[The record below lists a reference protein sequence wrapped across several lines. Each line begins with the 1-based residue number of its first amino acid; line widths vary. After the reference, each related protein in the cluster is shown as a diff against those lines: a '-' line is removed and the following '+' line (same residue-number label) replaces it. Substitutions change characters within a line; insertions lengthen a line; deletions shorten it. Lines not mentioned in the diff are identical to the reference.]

1 MIRKKS
7 TWLIGTIIV
16 VIILGG
22 GYYFYSSAT
31 AVAETETEAN
41 DIQTST
47 VRQGD
52 ITVSA
57 TGAGT
62 IIPASEIAL
71 SFPTG
76 GTLTDLNVQ
85 VGDKVA
91 AGAVLA
97 QLDDTTAQ
105 QDLANA
111 ELQLAQMVMQT
122 DGSAT
127 TTGTSFN
134 AIAVEQAG
142 LNLEQAQA
150 DLADLLTW
158 EPDADEIAQA
168 EANLEAAQ
176 ASYNAA
182 RGQEA
187 ATYSNVTVSGI
198 NLEQA
203 ERDLADA
210 QAVYNTAY
218 DVGREWEFGVPRL
231 ADALE
236 NERES
241 AANSLQRAQDNL
253 AIAQANYSGTV
264 SSSNSSSSVSAQSNL
279 LSAELALKAAQSG
292 PTDEEISVAETAVRQ
307 AELTYQQALLN
318 QEAAELDLQ
327 QNQMNVDAAQD
338 ALDAMTLISP
348 MDGVILT
355 VDANVGETV
364 GTTAI
369 ITLADLNQPI
379 IEVYLDETDLDKV
392 GLGYEVDVTFDAL
405 PDETFTGTVIQV
417 DPQLQTVS
425 NVTAVRAL
433 VELDYNKPQPLP
445 IGLNANIDVIGGR
458 ATNAMLV
465 PVEALR
471 ETSPGQYAVFVM
483 NGDEP
488 ELTFVEVGLM
498 DYTFAEIISGVE
510 VGDTVTTG
518 IIETQ

>member
-1 MIRKKS
+1 MLHKKS
-7 TWLIGTIIV
+7 TWIIGAIIAL
-16 VIILGG
+16 IILGG

-31 AVAETETEAN
+31 AVAKTETETNE
-41 DIQTST
+41 IQTST

-52 ITVSA
+52 LTVSA

-71 SFPTG
+71 SFSTG
-76 GTLTDLNVQ
+76 GTLTGLNVQ
-85 VGDKVA
+85 VGEKVL
-91 AGAVLA
+91 AGDVLA
-97 QLDDTTAQ
+97 QLDDTNAQ

-111 ELQLAQMVMQT
+111 ELQLAQMIMQT

-127 TTGTSFN
+127 TTGISFN
-134 AIAVEQAG
+134 EIAVEQAG
-142 LNLEQAQA
+142 LNLAQAQA
-150 DLADLLTW
+150 DLDDLLAW

-168 EANLEAAQ
+168 EANLQAAQ

-187 ATYSNVTVSGI
+187 ATYTNVTVSNI

-203 ERDLADA
+203 ERDLVDA
-210 QAVYNTAY
+210 QAVYDTAF
-218 DVGREWEFGVPRL
+218 DPGREWEFGVPRM

-236 NERES
+236 NERE
-241 AANSLQRAQDNL
+241 AATNSLQRAQDDL
-253 AIAQANYSGTV
+253 AIAQANYSSSV
-264 SSSNSSSSVSAQSNL
+264 SSSNSSNSISAQSNI

-292 PTDEEISVAETAVRQ
+292 PTDEEISTAETAVHL
-307 AELTYQQALLN
+307 AELAYQQALLN
-318 QEAAELDLQ
+318 QEAAMLDLQ
-327 QNQMNVDAAQD
+327 QVQLNLEAAQE
-338 ALDAMTLISP
+338 AVAAMTLTSP
-348 MDGVILT
+348 MDGIILT
-355 VDANVGETV
+355 IDANVGETV
-364 GTTAI
+364 STTPI

-433 VELDYNKPQPLP
+433 VELEYNKPQPLP
-445 IGLNANIDVIGGR
+445 VGLNANIDVIGGR
-458 ATNAMLV
+458 VTNAMLV

-471 ETSPGQYAVFVM
+471 EISPGQYAVFVM

-498 DYTFAEIISGVE
+498 DYTFAEIVSGVE
-510 VGDTVTTG
+510 VGDIVTTG